1 VEVLIRKMIRGNLFA
16 FFLFSS
22 TFLAAQTAEVL
33 PVPIKKKLDS
43 LKISNLSDWVYTR
56 IDYTQAHPRETLPFL
71 MNSTIDAWRS
81 PKSSGEMQAWLL
93 LLSHQGYNQMYA
105 GNILN
110 SINCYEQAYNYW
122 LDHNVSMDISDFVLK
137 PWANNYTRLGDYEKA
152 IFIQQKTL
160 VFALKEHNA
169 ELAASTYN
177 NLGISY
183 RSIGDFKKALECIQ
197 LGKQKAKSTSPIAIL
212 LDNTLADIYYD
223 KKELK
228 EAEAVISS
236 NIARQKNT
244 IKDQETAYWLLSSYI
259 TAGNVQLALK
269 NLPLSTLYYQLAL
282 KTNDQYY
289 KGNRL
294 REKAN
299 IITQLGKIKLKQQ
312 QGKAA
317 LTFFNQT
324 LNTLGLLNSGGQV
337 NPDKIF
343 GDNRLQ
349 DVFYQRSLVYALL
362 GAEKEALQNIRWS
375 LLAGDKI
382 RFELADVKTK
392 QRFQSE
398 TKQMA
403 EQAIAIAFGL
413 LEKTKQHHYAEVI
426 LSLMEQTKARTLLDD
441 IRRNQQQLALQTKE
455 PLFIQKQNLE
465 SAIAYQEKIALQDAR
480 DIRHAAKNSADLKFK
495 LEYVNKKIRERYPAM
510 AWNADAELNTQT
522 ILKRLPAKAH
532 FIEFFSGNTAIYAIE
547 ISNRQVKQ
555 VTRINQAPAV
565 KQGIS
570 DFVET
575 YYNHGP
581 EAMMNNPEAFFKAS
595 YRCYQTLMGDFN
607 FRKNEHLI
615 IVPDETMGKLSFE
628 GLITDQSYQTSISK
642 WPFLLKK
649 QSIAYAFSI
658 QTWINQSKRKH
669 SNLSE
674 KEKPDGEKFAGL
686 FITHQ
691 GNNKQAIPAVALE
704 AASLKKLVSGE
715 FLIDKEAGTK
725 DFLRAF
731 EQADVL
737 HISTHSYLSG
747 VRKEPTLAFNDDQVF
762 LFELSALQ
770 NAPGLVVLSACRTA
784 DGMMAEGEGIISLSR
799 GFAAIGTQGTI
810 ATLWNVND
818 DAAAKITAETYKNLL
833 EGKQISSSLHE
844 AKLNWLNGP
853 QQSAN
858 QYLPYYWDAL
868 IFMGYDQNINL
879 PKAGWPSHYYY
890 IALIIAGLTAAFL
903 FYRLKK

>member
-1 VEVLIRKMIRGNLFA
+1 MIRGSLFA
-16 FFLFSS
+16 FLLLFS
-22 TFLAAQTAEVL
+22 TLLTAQTEEVL
-33 PVPIKKKLDS
+33 PAPVKKSLDS
-43 LKISNLSDWVYTR
+43 LKRSNNLSDWVYTR
-56 IDYTQAHPRETLPFL
+56 IDYTQAHPRETLSFL
-71 MNSTIDAWRS
+71 MNSTADAWRG
-81 PKSSGEMQAWLL
+81 PKSSAEMQAWLL

-122 LDHNVSMDISDFVLK
+122 LEHNVNMDISDFVLK

-160 VFALKEHNA
+160 AFALKERNA

-197 LGKQKAKSTSPIAIL
+197 LGKQKVRSTAPISIL

-223 KKELK
+223 KNELK

-269 NLPLSTLYYQLAL
+269 NLPLSTRYYQLAL

-289 KGNRL
+289 RGNRL
-294 REKAN
+294 REKAQ
-299 IITQLGKIKLKQQ
+299 IITQLGKIKLREQ

-324 LNTLGLLNSGGQV
+324 LNTLGLLNSAGQV
-337 NPDKIF
+337 NPGKIF

-349 DVFYQRSLVYALL
+349 DVFYQRSLVYSLL
-362 GAEKEALQNIRWS
+362 GEEKEALQNIRWS

-403 EQAIAIAFGL
+403 EKAIDIAFGL
-413 LEKTKQHHYAEVI
+413 LEKTKDQHYAAVI
-426 LSLMEQTKARTLLDD
+426 LDLMEQTKARTLLDD
-441 IRRNQQQLALQTKE
+441 IRRNQQQLTLQTRD

-495 LEYVNKKIRERYPAM
+495 LEYINKKIRERYPAM
-510 AWNADAELNTQT
+510 AWNVDMELNTQAL
-522 ILKRLPAKAH
+522 LKRLPAKAH
-532 FIEFFSGNTAIYAIE
+532 FIEFFSGSNRIYAIE
-547 ISNRQVKQ
+547 INNRQLKQ
-555 VTRINQAPAV
+555 VTRINHAAAV
-565 KQGIS
+565 KQRINN
-570 DFVET
+570 FVET
-575 YYNHGP
+575 YYSHGP
-581 EAMMNNPEAFFKAS
+581 EAMINDPKAFFDAS
-595 YRCYQTLMGDFN
+595 YHCYQTLMGDFS
-607 FRKNEHLI
+607 FPKKEHLI
-615 IVPDETMGKLSFE
+615 IVPDEALGKLSFE
-628 GLITDQSYQTSISK
+628 GLITGQSYQPVISK
-642 WPFLLKK
+642 WPFFLKK
-649 QSIAYAFSI
+649 QNVAYAFSI

-669 SNLSE
+669 SSLSE
-674 KEKPDGEKFAGL
+674 KETPGTEKFAGL

-715 FLIDKEAGTK
+715 FLIDKDAGTK

-747 VRKEPTLAFNDDQVF
+747 ARKEPTLAFQDNQVF

-784 DGMMAEGEGIISLSR
+784 DGMMADGEGIISLSR

-833 EGKQISSSLHE
+833 EGKEISSSLHE
-844 AKLNWLNGP
+844 AKLNWLNSP

-868 IFMGYDQNINL
+868 IFMGYDQSINL
-879 PKAGWPSHYYY
+879 PKAGWPLRYYG
-890 IALIIAGLTAAFL
+890 IPFILIGLTAAFA

>member
-1 VEVLIRKMIRGNLFA
+1 MIRGSLFA
-16 FFLFSS
+16 FLLLFS
-22 TFLAAQTAEVL
+22 TLLTAQTEEVL
-33 PVPIKKKLDS
+33 PAPVKKSLDS
-43 LKISNLSDWVYTR
+43 LKRSNNLSDWVYTR
-56 IDYTQAHPRETLPFL
+56 IDYTQAHPRETLSFL
-71 MNSTIDAWRS
+71 MNSTADAWRG
-81 PKSSGEMQAWLL
+81 PKSSAEMQAWLL

-122 LDHNVSMDISDFVLK
+122 LEHNVNMDISDFVLK

-160 VFALKEHNA
+160 AFALKERNA

-197 LGKQKAKSTSPIAIL
+197 LGKQKVRSTTPISIL

-223 KKELK
+223 KNELK

-269 NLPLSTLYYQLAL
+269 NLPLSTRYYQLAL

-289 KGNRL
+289 RGNRL
-294 REKAN
+294 REKAQ
-299 IITQLGKIKLKQQ
+299 IITQLGKIKLREQ

-324 LNTLGLLNSGGQV
+324 LNTLGLLNSAGQV
-337 NPDKIF
+337 NPGKIF

-349 DVFYQRSLVYALL
+349 DVFYQRSLVYSLL
-362 GAEKEALQNIRWS
+362 GEEKEALQNIRWS

-403 EQAIAIAFGL
+403 EKAIDIAFGL
-413 LEKTKQHHYAEVI
+413 LEKTKDQHYAAVI
-426 LSLMEQTKARTLLDD
+426 LDLMEQTKARTLLDD
-441 IRRNQQQLALQTKE
+441 IRRNQQQLTLQTRD

-495 LEYVNKKIRERYPAM
+495 LEYVNKKIREHYPAM
-510 AWNADAELNTQT
+510 AWNVDMELNTQAL
-522 ILKRLPAKAH
+522 LKRLPAKAH
-532 FIEFFSGNTAIYAIE
+532 FIEFFSGSNRIYAIE
-547 ISNRQVKQ
+547 INSRQLKQ
-555 VTRINQAPAV
+555 VTRINHAAAV
-565 KQGIS
+565 KQRINN
-570 DFVET
+570 FVET
-575 YYNHGP
+575 YYSHGP
-581 EAMMNNPEAFFKAS
+581 EAMINDPKAFFNAS
-595 YRCYQTLMGDFN
+595 YHCYQTLMGDFS
-607 FRKNEHLI
+607 FPKKEHLI
-615 IVPDETMGKLSFE
+615 IVPDEALGKLSFE
-628 GLITDQSYQTSISK
+628 GLITGQSYQPVISK
-642 WPFLLKK
+642 WPFFLKK
-649 QSIAYAFSI
+649 QNVAYAFSI

-669 SNLSE
+669 SSLSE
-674 KEKPDGEKFAGL
+674 KENPETEKFAGL

-715 FLIDKEAGTK
+715 FLIDKDAGTK

-747 VRKEPTLAFNDDQVF
+747 VRKEPTLAFQDNQVF

-784 DGMMAEGEGIISLSR
+784 DGMMADGEGIISLSR

-833 EGKQISSSLHE
+833 EGKEISSSLHE
-844 AKLNWLNGP
+844 AKLNWLNSP

-868 IFMGYDQNINL
+868 IFMGYDQSINL
-879 PKAGWPSHYYY
+879 PKADWPLRYYG
-890 IALIIAGLTAAFL
+890 IPFILIGLTAAFA

>member
-1 VEVLIRKMIRGNLFA
+1 MIRGSLFA

-22 TFLAAQTAEVL
+22 TFLAAQTADML
-33 PVPIKKKLDS
+33 PAPIKKILDS
-43 LKISNLSDWVYTR
+43 LKSSNNLSDWIYTR
-56 IDYTQAHPRETLPFL
+56 IDYTQAHPRETLSFL
-71 MNSTIDAWRS
+71 MNSTTDAWRG
-81 PKSSGEMQAWLL
+81 PKSAAEMQAWLL

-160 VFALKEHNA
+160 AFALKEHNA

-197 LGKQKAKSTSPIAIL
+197 LGKQKVKSSSPLAIL

-228 EAEAVISS
+228 EAETVISG

-244 IKDQETAYWLLSSYI
+244 IKDQETAYWLLSSYV

-269 NLPLSTLYYQLAL
+269 NLPLSIRYYQLAL

-299 IITQLGKIKLKQQ
+299 IITQLGKIKLNQQ

-317 LTFFNQT
+317 LIFFNQT

-337 NPDKIF
+337 NPNKIF

-349 DVFYQRSLVYALL
+349 DVFYQRSLVYTLL
-362 GAEKEALQNIRWS
+362 GEEKEALQNIRWS

-403 EQAIAIAFGL
+403 AQAIAIAFGL

-426 LSLMEQTKARTLLDD
+426 LNLMEQTKARTLLDD

-465 SAIAYQEKIALQDAR
+465 SAIAYQEKMALQDAR

-510 AWNADAELNTQT
+510 AWNADAALNTQT

-532 FIEFFSGNTAIYAIE
+532 FIEFFSGNSAIYAIE
-547 ISNRQVKQ
+547 ISNRRVKQ
-555 VTRINQAPAV
+555 VTRINQASAV

-595 YRCYQTLMGDFN
+595 YRCYQTLMGDFS
-607 FRKNEHLI
+607 FQKNEHLI
-615 IVPDETMGKLSFE
+615 IVPDEAMGKLSFE

-669 SNLSE
+669 SSQSE
-674 KEKPDGEKFAGL
+674 KEKPDIEKFAGL

-704 AASLKKLVSGE
+704 AASLKKLVSGD
-715 FLIDKEAGTK
+715 FLIDKEADTK

-731 EQADVL
+731 ERADVL

-890 IALIIAGLTAAFL
+890 IALIIAGLTAAFV

>member
-1 VEVLIRKMIRGNLFA
+1 MIRGSLFA

-22 TFLAAQTAEVL
+22 TFLAAQTAGLL
-33 PVPIKKKLDS
+33 PVPTKNTLDS
-43 LKISNLSDWVYTR
+43 LKRSNNLSDWIYTR
-56 IDYTQAHPRETLPFL
+56 IDYTQAHPRETLSFL
-71 MNSTIDAWRS
+71 MSSTTAAWRG
-81 PKSSGEMQAWLL
+81 PKSTEEMQAWLL

-160 VFALKEHNA
+160 AFALKEHNA

-197 LGKQKAKSTSPIAIL
+197 WGKQKVKSTSPIAIL

-228 EAEAVISS
+228 DAEVVISS

-269 NLPLSTLYYQLAL
+269 NLPLSTRYYQLAL

-317 LTFFNQT
+317 LSFFNQT
-324 LNTLGLLNSGGQV
+324 LNTLGLLNSEGQV

-349 DVFYQRSLVYALL
+349 DVFYQRSLVYTLL

-413 LEKTKQHHYAEVI
+413 LEKTRQHHYAEVI
-426 LSLMEQTKARTLLDD
+426 LNLMEQTKARTLLDD

-480 DIRHAAKNSADLKFK
+480 DIRHAARNSADLKFK

-532 FIEFFSGNTAIYAIE
+532 FVEFFSGNSAIYAIE

-555 VTRINQAPAV
+555 VTRINQASAV

-570 DFVET
+570 DFVDT
-575 YYNHGP
+575 YYSHGP

-595 YRCYQTLMGDFN
+595 YRCYQTLMGDFS

-615 IVPDETMGKLSFE
+615 IVPDEAMGKLSFE

-669 SNLSE
+669 SSLSE
-674 KEKPDGEKFAGL
+674 KEKPDREKFAGL

-704 AASLKKLVSGE
+704 AASLKRLVSGE

-833 EGKQISSSLHE
+833 KGKEISNSLHE
-844 AKLNWLNGP
+844 AKLTWLNSP

-868 IFMGYDQNINL
+868 IFMGYDQSINL
-879 PKAGWPSHYYY
+879 PKAGWPPHYYY
-890 IALIIAGLTAAFL
+890 IALIIAGLTAAFV

>member
-1 VEVLIRKMIRGNLFA
+1 MIRGSLFA
-16 FFLFSS
+16 FLLLFS
-22 TFLAAQTAEVL
+22 TFLAAQKTEVL
-33 PVPIKKKLDS
+33 PAPIKRSLDS
-43 LKISNLSDWVYTR
+43 LKRSNNLSDWIYTR
-56 IDYTQAHPRETLPFL
+56 IDYTQAHPRETLSFL
-71 MNSTIDAWRS
+71 MNSSADAWRG
-81 PKSSGEMQAWLL
+81 PKSAEEMQAWLL

-122 LDHNVSMDISDFVLK
+122 LEHHVDMDISDFVLK

-160 VFALKEHNA
+160 NFALKEHND
-169 ELAASTYN
+169 ELTASTYN

-197 LGKQKAKSTSPIAIL
+197 LGKQKVKSTSPLSIL
-212 LDNTLADIYYD
+212 LNNTLADIYSD
-223 KKELK
+223 KNELK

-244 IKDQETAYWLLSSYI
+244 IKNEETAYWLLSSYI
-259 TAGNVQLALK
+259 TAGDVQLALK
-269 NLPLSTLYYQLAL
+269 NLPRSAHYYQLAL
-282 KTNDQYY
+282 KTNEQYY

-294 REKAN
+294 REKAR
-299 IITQLGKIKLKQQ
+299 IITQLGKIKLSTL

-317 LTFFNQT
+317 LSFFNQT
-324 LNTLGLLNSGGQV
+324 LSTLGLLNSEGQI
-337 NPDKIF
+337 NPNKIF

-349 DVFYQRSLVYALL
+349 DVFYQRSLVYSLL
-362 GAEKEALQNIRWS
+362 GEEKEALQNIRWS

-403 EQAIAIAFGL
+403 EKAIAIAFGL
-413 LEKTKQHHYAEVI
+413 LEKTKQQHYAEVI
-426 LSLMEQTKARTLLDD
+426 LNLMEQTKARTLLDD
-441 IRRNQQQLALQTKE
+441 IRRNQQQLILQTKE

-465 SAIAYQEKIALQDAR
+465 SAIAYQEKMALQDPG
-480 DIRHAAKNSADLKFK
+480 DIHHAAKTSADLKFK
-495 LEYVNKKIRERYPAM
+495 LEYVNKKIRERYPAL
-510 AWNADAELNTQT
+510 AWNVATELNTET
-522 ILKRLPAKAH
+522 MLKRLPAKAH
-532 FIEFFSGNTAIYAIE
+532 FIEFFSGSSDIYAIE
-547 ISNRQVKQ
+547 INNRQLKQ
-555 VTRINQAPAV
+555 VTRIKHAAAV
-565 KQGIS
+565 KQRIS
-570 DFVET
+570 NFVET
-575 YYNHGP
+575 YYSHGP
-581 EAMMNNPEAFFKAS
+581 EAMMNDPKAFFDAS
-595 YRCYQTLMGDFN
+595 YRCYQTLMGDFS
-607 FRKNEHLI
+607 FPKNEHLI
-615 IVPDETMGKLSFE
+615 IVPDEALGKLSFE
-628 GLITDQSYQTSISK
+628 GLITDQSYQTAISK

-649 QSIAYAFSI
+649 QNIAYAFSI

-669 SNLSE
+669 NSLSE
-674 KEKPDGEKFAGL
+674 KRGLGTEKFAGL

-691 GNNKQAIPAVALE
+691 GDNKQAIPAVALE

-715 FLIDKEAGTK
+715 FLMDKDAGTK
-725 DFLRAF
+725 DFLKAF

-737 HISTHSYLSG
+737 HISSHSYLSG
-747 VRKEPTLAFNDDQVF
+747 VRKEPTLSFYDDQVF

-784 DGMMAEGEGIISLSR
+784 DGMMADGEGIISLSR

-833 EGKQISSSLHE
+833 GGKEISRSLHE
-844 AKLNWLNGP
+844 AKLNWLNSP

-868 IFMGYDQNINL
+868 IFMGYDQSINL
-879 PKAGWPSHYYY
+879 PKAGWSPIYYY
-890 IALIIAGLTAAFL
+890 SSFILIGLAAAFA
-903 FYRLKK
+903 FYRWKK

>member
-1 VEVLIRKMIRGNLFA
+1 
-16 FFLFSS
+16 
-22 TFLAAQTAEVL
+22 
-33 PVPIKKKLDS
+33 
-43 LKISNLSDWVYTR
+43 
-56 IDYTQAHPRETLPFL
+56 
-71 MNSTIDAWRS
+71 
-81 PKSSGEMQAWLL
+81 
-93 LLSHQGYNQMYA
+93 MYA

-110 SINCYEQAYNYW
+110 SINCYELAYNYW
-122 LDHNVSMDISDFVLK
+122 LEHDVSMDISDFVLK

-160 VFALKEHNA
+160 AFALKEHNKD
-169 ELAASTYN
+169 LAASTYN

-197 LGKQKAKSTSPIAIL
+197 LGKQKVKLTAPISIL
-212 LDNTLADIYYD
+212 LDNTLADIYTD
-223 KKELK
+223 KNELK
-228 EAEAVISS
+228 TAEAVIFE
-236 NIARQKNT
+236 NIARQKSTVKNE
-244 IKDQETAYWLLSSYI
+244 ETAYWLLSSYI
-259 TAGNVQLALK
+259 TAGSIQLALK
-269 NLPLSTLYYQLAL
+269 NLPLSTHYYQLAL

-294 REKAN
+294 REKAY
-299 IITQLGKIKLKQQ
+299 IITQLGKIKLRQQ

-324 LNTLGLLNSGGQV
+324 LNTLGILNSEGQL

-349 DVFYQRSLVYALL
+349 DVFYQRSLVYSLL
-362 GAEKEALQNIRWS
+362 GSEKEALQNISWS

-403 EQAIAIAFGL
+403 EKAIAIAFGL
-413 LEKTKQHHYAEVI
+413 LEKTKQHHYAEII
-426 LSLMEQTKARTLLDD
+426 LNLMEQTKARTLLDD
-441 IRRNQQQLALQTKE
+441 IRRNQQQLTLQTKE

-465 SAIAYQEKIALQDAR
+465 SAIAYQEKIALQDAG
-480 DIRHAAKNSADLKFK
+480 DIRHAVKNSADLKFK
-495 LEYVNKKIRERYPAM
+495 LEYVNKKIRERYPAL
-510 AWNADAELNTQT
+510 AWNADTALNAQG
-522 ILKRLPAKAH
+522 ILKRLPAKTH
-532 FIEFFSGNTAIYAIE
+532 FIEFFAGSSAIYAIE
-547 ISNRQVKQ
+547 INNRQVKQ
-555 VTRINQAPAV
+555 VTRINHASAV
-565 KQGIS
+565 KQGIRN
-570 DFVET
+570 FVET

-581 EAMMNNPEAFFKAS
+581 EAMMNDPKAFFNDS
-595 YRCYQTLMGDFN
+595 YRCYQRLMGDFS
-607 FRKNEHLI
+607 FRKNEQLI
-615 IVPDETMGKLSFE
+615 IVPDEALGKLSFE
-628 GLITDQSYQTSISK
+628 GLITDQSYQTAISK

-658 QTWINQSKRKH
+658 QTWIKQSKRKH
-669 SNLSE
+669 SSLSE
-674 KEKPDGEKFAGL
+674 KENHGSEKFAGL

-691 GNNKQAIPAVALE
+691 GSNKQTIPAVALE

-715 FLIDKEAGTK
+715 FLIDKDAGTK

-747 VRKEPTLAFNDDQVF
+747 AGKEPTLAFHDDQVF

-784 DGMMAEGEGIISLSR
+784 DGMMADGEGIISLSR

-818 DAAAKITAETYKNLL
+818 NAAAKITAETYKNLL
-833 EGKQISSSLHE
+833 EGKEISSSLHE
-844 AKLNWLNGP
+844 AKLNWLNSP

-868 IFMGYDQNINL
+868 IFMGYDQSINL
-879 PKAGWPSHYYY
+879 PKAGWPPLYYC
-890 IALIIAGLTAAFL
+890 IALIIAGLATGFV
-903 FYRLKK
+903 FYQLKK

>member
-1 VEVLIRKMIRGNLFA
+1 MTSGGLFA
-16 FFLFSS
+16 FLLFFSIS
-22 TFLAAQTAEVL
+22 IAAQTTEAEL
-33 PVPIKKKLDS
+33 PGAIKTSLDS
-43 LKISNLSDWVYTR
+43 LKRSNNLSDWIYTR
-56 IDYTQAHPRETLPFL
+56 IDYTQGHPRERLSFL
-71 MNSTIDAWRS
+71 MSSTKDAWRK
-81 PKSSGEMQAWLL
+81 PKSAEEMQAWLL
-93 LLSHQGYNQMYA
+93 LLSHQGYNQMYT

-110 SINCYEQAYNYW
+110 SINCYELAYNYW
-122 LDHNVSMDISDFVLK
+122 LEHNVNMDISDFVLK

-160 VFALKEHNA
+160 AFALKEHNA

-183 RSIGDFKKALECIQ
+183 RSIGDFKKALECVQ
-197 LGKQKAKSTSPIAIL
+197 LGKQKVKSTAAIYIL
-212 LDNTLADIYYD
+212 LENTLADIYND
-223 KKELK
+223 KDEPK
-228 EAEAVISS
+228 EAEVVISN
-236 NIARQKNT
+236 NIVRQKNT
-244 IKDQETAYWLLSSYI
+244 IKNEETAYWLLSSYI

-269 NLPLSTLYYQLAL
+269 NLSLSTHYYQLAL
-282 KTNDQYY
+282 KTNEQYY

-294 REKAN
+294 REKAH
-299 IITQLGKIKLKQQ
+299 ITTQLGKIKLRQQ

-317 LTFFNQT
+317 LAFFNQT
-324 LNTLGLLNSGGQV
+324 LNILGLLNSGGQI

-349 DVFYQRSLVYALL
+349 DVFYQRSRVYSLL
-362 GAEKEALQNIRWS
+362 GLEKEALQNIHWS

-382 RFELADVKTK
+382 RFELADVNTK

-403 EQAIAIAFGL
+403 GQAIAIAFGL

-426 LSLMEQTKARTLLDD
+426 LNLMEQTKARTLLDD
-441 IRRNQQQLALQTKE
+441 IRRNQQQLAIQTKE

-465 SAIAYQEKIALQDAR
+465 SAIAYQEKIALQDAG

-510 AWNADAELNTQT
+510 TWNAATELNAQS

-532 FIEFFSGNTAIYAIE
+532 FIEFFSGSDAIYAIE
-547 ISNRQVKQ
+547 ISHRQVNQ
-555 VTRINQAPAV
+555 VTRINQAQVV
-565 KQGIS
+565 KQRVS
-570 DFVET
+570 NFVKT
-575 YYNHGP
+575 YYSHGP

-595 YRCYQTLMGDFN
+595 YHCYETLMGDFS

-615 IVPDETMGKLSFE
+615 VVPDEVLGKLSFE
-628 GLITDQSYQTSISK
+628 SLVTDPSYQTAISK

-649 QSIAYAFSI
+649 QNIAYAFSI
-658 QTWINQSKRKH
+658 QTWIKQSTRKQ
-669 SNLSE
+669 SNLVE
-674 KEKPDGEKFAGL
+674 KEKPGSQKFAGL

-691 GNNKQAIPAVALE
+691 GSNKQAIPAVAFE
-704 AASLKKLVSGE
+704 AASLKKMISGE
-715 FLIDKEAGTK
+715 FLIDKDAGTK

-747 VRKEPTLAFNDDQVF
+747 ARKEPTLALHYDQVF

-799 GFAAIGTQGTI
+799 GFAAIGAQGTI

-833 EGKQISSSLHE
+833 GGKKISSSLHE
-844 AKLNWLNGP
+844 AKLNWLNSP
-853 QQSAN
+853 QPSAN

-868 IFMGYDQNINL
+868 IFMGYDQSIDL
-879 PKAGWPSHYYY
+879 PKAGWPPLYYC
-890 IALIIAGLTAAFL
+890 IALIIAGLTAAFT